1 MVIWITGL
9 SGSGKTTVANAIIHL
24 AKINGRKFVLIDGDI
39 IREIYGNDLDFDE
52 SSRKIQISRIQK
64 LTHWL
69 SHQEVDV
76 VVAALYSNE
85 SILKWNR
92 EFFQKYF
99 EVYLN
104 TPQDI
109 IELRDSKGL
118 YKRARCGELKNV
130 VGIDIQWIEPVSPDM
145 RISSYGEQTPSYI
158 ARQILMMSNAIS
170 SFESGKSI

>member
-1 MVIWITGL
+1 M
-9 SGSGKTTVANAIIHL
+9 
-24 AKINGRKFVLIDGDI
+24 
-39 IREIYGNDLDFDE
+39 
-52 SSRKIQISRIQK
+52 
-64 LTHWL
+64 
-69 SHQEVDV
+69 